1 VYHLS
6 RLLYREALQRTRAN
20 CLSATESLSNKTQQ
34 QPVAAT
40 AAKAATNSQQ
50 PAAATAGRK
59 NKQQQ
64 CVRKI

>member
-1 VYHLS
+1 
-6 RLLYREALQRTRAN
+6 LLYREALQRTRAN

-40 AAKAATNSQQ
+40 AAK
-50 PAAATAGRK
+50 